1 MFVAVVVD
9 NGPRMMMMMAQGR
22 KSSYPCSALL
32 LLLIERLPA
41 RNLQGTV
48 GVRTLRRS
56 YTSNKGGSI
65 GSCLFDAFAEM
76 FYIPPP
82 PFFVVFQRVFATSQA
97 SY

>member
-9 NGPRMMMMMAQGR
+9 NGPRMMMAQGR

-56 YTSNKGGSI
+56 YTSNKGGSLANSI
-65 GSCLFDAFAEM
+65 S
-76 FYIPPP
+76 FY
-82 PFFVVFQRVFATSQA
+82 
-97 SY
+97 